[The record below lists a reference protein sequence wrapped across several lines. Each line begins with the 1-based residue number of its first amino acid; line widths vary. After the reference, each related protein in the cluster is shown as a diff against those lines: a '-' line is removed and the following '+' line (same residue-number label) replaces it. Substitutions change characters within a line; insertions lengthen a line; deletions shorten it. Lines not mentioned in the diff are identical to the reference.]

1 MQWEL
6 NYREPAKEWIESL
19 PLGNGEIGA
28 MVSGGTRQETIELNL
43 DTLWSGS
50 QKQSE
55 PYPDLPDWNH
65 IRKLVFESR
74 YNEAEEY
81 AKSHILRDWTAAYLP
96 VGTVDVQMLT
106 ENGNNEITEYKREL
120 SLNDALHTVHWIE
133 GGVTYQKETFVS
145 MSDNVLVMKISTDSD
160 SEVKVHVSL
169 RSQMPCVCRKSENM
183 LVFEANAPVYAAPN
197 YYQCE
202 EPIRYKENSG
212 IKFGIMLKPVLKS
225 GTIEKNEN
233 GLTIRTSDNFYI
245 ILTGKT
251 DFDGCDNIIEFM
263 SDILKCAEYK
273 GYKQLKQNHLETY
286 HSFFDRLDLHMG
298 ESDDYFEK
306 TDTIQQMKAFE
317 KGENT
322 SEFATLLFHYAR
334 YLMICSSKP
343 GTQAANLQG
352 IWNNQMR
359 APWSSNYTVNI
370 NTEMNYWMAESCNL
384 GDCHTALFE
393 LIDRTVKKGKIT
405 AQKLYGLEGWV
416 SHHNIDIWGNSDP
429 VGKYAQDGSPCQYA
443 LWPMSSAWL
452 CRHMWEHYCYTL
464 DGDFLKDRAYPV
476 IREAVRFYL
485 GYLTEYDGYLVT
497 CPSTSPENCFLDRKG
512 EKHSVTFAST
522 MDISILKELFATY
535 LQICK
540 ILKVDVLEKETEF
553 ALKKLPPFKIGHDGQ
568 LQEWYRD
575 YRETDIHHR
584 HVSHLYGLYPG
595 NVIKETDQELKKACE
610 ISLNRRGS
618 QGTGWCMVWK
628 ASLWARLKNGEKA
641 FELLK
646 NQVNLTHTTEVD
658 MSGGGIYPNLF
669 CAHPPFQI
677 DGNFGFAA
685 AISEM
690 LLQSQNNDIEL
701 LPAIPEQWKRGQIK
715 GIKARGG
722 YTVDFSWKNG
732 KVYYI
737 KISALKE
744 GNIIVR
750 YNGQI
755 SRFFFKEGQNKVCLQ
770 KTGRK

>member
-169 RSQMPCVCRKSENM
+169 RSQMPCVWRKSENM

-225 GTIEKNEN
+225 GIIEKNEN
-233 GLTIRTSDNFYI
+233 GLTIRTSDDFYI

-359 APWSSNYTVNI
+359 APWSSN
-370 NTEMNYWMAESCNL
+370 
-384 GDCHTALFE
+384 
-393 LIDRTVKKGKIT
+393 
-405 AQKLYGLEGWV
+405 
-416 SHHNIDIWGNSDP
+416 
-429 VGKYAQDGSPCQYA
+429 
-443 LWPMSSAWL
+443 
-452 CRHMWEHYCYTL
+452 
-464 DGDFLKDRAYPV
+464 
-476 IREAVRFYL
+476 
-485 GYLTEYDGYLVT
+485 
-497 CPSTSPENCFLDRKG
+497 
-512 EKHSVTFAST
+512 
-522 MDISILKELFATY
+522 
-535 LQICK
+535 
-540 ILKVDVLEKETEF
+540 
-553 ALKKLPPFKIGHDGQ
+553 
-568 LQEWYRD
+568 
-575 YRETDIHHR
+575 
-584 HVSHLYGLYPG
+584 
-595 NVIKETDQELKKACE
+595 
-610 ISLNRRGS
+610 
-618 QGTGWCMVWK
+618 
-628 ASLWARLKNGEKA
+628 
-641 FELLK
+641 
-646 NQVNLTHTTEVD
+646 
-658 MSGGGIYPNLF
+658 
-669 CAHPPFQI
+669 
-677 DGNFGFAA
+677 
-685 AISEM
+685 
-690 LLQSQNNDIEL
+690 
-701 LPAIPEQWKRGQIK
+701 
-715 GIKARGG
+715 
-722 YTVDFSWKNG
+722 
-732 KVYYI
+732 
-737 KISALKE
+737 
-744 GNIIVR
+744 
-750 YNGQI
+750 
-755 SRFFFKEGQNKVCLQ
+755 
-770 KTGRK
+770 

>member
-1 MQWEL
+1 MQWKL

-298 ESDDYFEK
+298 
-306 TDTIQQMKAFE
+306 
-317 KGENT
+317 
-322 SEFATLLFHYAR
+322 
-334 YLMICSSKP
+334 
-343 GTQAANLQG
+343 G
-352 IWNNQMR
+352 I
-359 APWSSNYTVNI
+359 
-370 NTEMNYWMAESCNL
+370 
-384 GDCHTALFE
+384 
-393 LIDRTVKKGKIT
+393 
-405 AQKLYGLEGWV
+405 
-416 SHHNIDIWGNSDP
+416 
-429 VGKYAQDGSPCQYA
+429 
-443 LWPMSSAWL
+443 
-452 CRHMWEHYCYTL
+452 
-464 DGDFLKDRAYPV
+464 
-476 IREAVRFYL
+476 
-485 GYLTEYDGYLVT
+485 
-497 CPSTSPENCFLDRKG
+497 
-512 EKHSVTFAST
+512 
-522 MDISILKELFATY
+522 
-535 LQICK
+535 
-540 ILKVDVLEKETEF
+540 
-553 ALKKLPPFKIGHDGQ
+553 
-568 LQEWYRD
+568 
-575 YRETDIHHR
+575 
-584 HVSHLYGLYPG
+584 
-595 NVIKETDQELKKACE
+595 
-610 ISLNRRGS
+610 
-618 QGTGWCMVWK
+618 
-628 ASLWARLKNGEKA
+628 
-641 FELLK
+641 
-646 NQVNLTHTTEVD
+646 
-658 MSGGGIYPNLF
+658 
-669 CAHPPFQI
+669 
-677 DGNFGFAA
+677 
-685 AISEM
+685 
-690 LLQSQNNDIEL
+690 
-701 LPAIPEQWKRGQIK
+701 
-715 GIKARGG
+715 
-722 YTVDFSWKNG
+722 
-732 KVYYI
+732 
-737 KISALKE
+737 
-744 GNIIVR
+744 
-750 YNGQI
+750 
-755 SRFFFKEGQNKVCLQ
+755 
-770 KTGRK
+770 